1 LSQRDAFGIA
11 AKNYGRKMASLFK
24 ADPEILPIAIGTPDN
39 D

>member
-1 LSQRDAFGIA
+1 MEEDADNRLDSFC
-11 AKNYGRKMASLFK
+11 K